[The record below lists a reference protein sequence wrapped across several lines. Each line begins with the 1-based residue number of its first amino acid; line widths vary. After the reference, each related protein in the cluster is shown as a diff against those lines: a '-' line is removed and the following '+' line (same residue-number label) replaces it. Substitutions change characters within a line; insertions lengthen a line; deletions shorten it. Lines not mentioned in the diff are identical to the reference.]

1 MIDGQITKNIL
12 IPLQIIS
19 LAEKIPLRGKIRLQ
33 KLVFL
38 TQEKSKRKFDYDFE
52 PAPLGPLSEVL
63 NTSIATMKELGFI
76 EEAVEMTRSGND
88 VYCYSITEFGLD
100 FLKFG
105 IKSGLL
111 LPEIKKASDAVFK
124 EYGRM
129 PYVQLLDF
137 VHDEYPEYKLDID
150 F

>member
-1 MIDGQITKNIL
+1 MTDSQITKNIL

-19 LAEKIPLRGKIRLQ
+19 QAGKEPLRGKIRLQ

-38 TQEKSKRKFDYDFE
+38 TQDKSKRKFDYDFE
-52 PAPLGPLSEVL
+52 PAPLGPLSEDL

-76 EEAVEMTRSGND
+76 EEAVEMTFSGND
-88 VYCYSITEFGLD
+88 VYCYNITESGLD

-105 IKSGLL
+105 TKSGIL
-111 LPEIKKASDAVFK
+111 LPEIKKAAESVFK

-137 VHDEYPEYKLDID
+137 VHDEFPEYKIDID